1 MKSRKTDRLLFSRV
15 KKMFALSLSEIGLYS
30 FALLLLFITP
40 GPVWVALIAR
50 SLKSGFAG
58 AWPLALGVALGDICW
73 PALAL
78 LSLGQIVSLHG
89 DIIFWLR
96 YIAVAV
102 FLGMG
107 IGLYLAPVQPLQAE
121 RKLTKEGVLA
131 GFLAG
136 LMVIIGNPK
145 AMLFYIGILPGFFD
159 VSRLQIG
166 DIILIALISALV
178 PFSGNLIL
186 GVAVGR
192 ARQLISSVSARR
204 RLNQVSGIILILV
217 GGLILVTV

>member
-1 MKSRKTDRLLFSRV
+1 
-15 KKMFALSLSEIGLYS
+15 MFALSLSEIGLYS

-121 RKLTKEGVLA
+121 SKLTKEGVLA

-166 DIILIALISALV
+166 DIILIALISVLV

-192 ARQLISSVSARR
+192 AGQLISSVSARR

>member
-1 MKSRKTDRLLFSRV
+1 MLT
-15 KKMFALSLSEIGLYS
+15 LSLSEIGLYS

-58 AWPLALGVALGDICW
+58 AWPLALGVAIGDMCW

-89 DIIFWLR
+89 ELIFWLR

-102 FLGMG
+102 FVGMG
-107 IGLYLAPVQPLQAE
+107 IGLYLAPVHPLQAE
-121 RKLTKEGVLA
+121 SKLTKEGVLA

-159 VSRLQIG
+159 VSRLQMA
-166 DIILIALISALV
+166 DIAVIALISALA
-178 PFSGNLIL
+178 PLTGNLIL
-186 GVAVGR
+186 GLAVGH

-204 RLNQVSGIILILV
+204 RLNQGSGIILIAV

>member
-1 MKSRKTDRLLFSRV
+1 
-15 KKMFALSLSEIGLYS
+15 MFALSLSEIGLYS

-102 FLGMG
+102 FAGMG

-121 RKLTKEGVLA
+121 SKLTKEGVLA

-166 DIILIALISALV
+166 DIMLIALISALV
-178 PFSGNLIL
+178 PFIGNLIL
-186 GVAVGR
+186 GLAVGR

-204 RLNQVSGIILILV
+204 RLNQVSGVILILV
-217 GGLILVTV
+217 GGLILVTT

>member
-1 MKSRKTDRLLFSRV
+1 MMIT
-15 KKMFALSLSEIGLYS
+15 LSLSEIGLYS
-30 FALLLLFITP
+30 FSLLLLFITP

-58 AWPLALGVALGDICW
+58 AWPLALGVAIGDLCW

-89 DIIFWLR
+89 DLIFWLR

-102 FLGMG
+102 FVGMG
-107 IGLYLAPVQPLQAE
+107 IGLYLAPVHPLQAE
-121 RKLTKEGVLA
+121 SKLTKEGVLA

-159 VSRLQIG
+159 VSRLQIA
-166 DIILIALISALV
+166 DIAVIALISALA
-178 PFSGNLIL
+178 PFTGNLIL
-186 GVAVGR
+186 GLAVGR
-192 ARQLISSVSARR
+192 ARQLISSLSARR
-204 RLNQVSGIILILV
+204 RLNQGSGIILIAV

>member
-1 MKSRKTDRLLFSRV
+1 
-15 KKMFALSLSEIGLYS
+15 MFALSLSEIGLYS

-40 GPVWVALIAR
+40 GPVWVALIVR

-121 RKLTKEGVLA
+121 SKLTKEGVLA